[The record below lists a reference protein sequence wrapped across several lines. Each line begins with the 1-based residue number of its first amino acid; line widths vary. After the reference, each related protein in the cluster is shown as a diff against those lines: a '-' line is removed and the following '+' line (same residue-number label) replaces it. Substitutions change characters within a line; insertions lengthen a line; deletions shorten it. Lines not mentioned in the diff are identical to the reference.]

1 MKIQGKWWQI
11 ATFSSVAIVRQKL
24 FNYPHVTF
32 MWAQYQSFSAL
43 LSWEKSYCLSQ
54 WRDRTKGGGKMDQ
67 LVAPT
72 GVLQH
77 TEYQGVRHT
86 NPWKP
91 QACPYPSMHHGDA
104 VGEQAALLA
113 SIWDSQAI
121 TKATFCKSTN
131 PLYCGEDLHLQHTA
145 ESSVLSPADG
155 KGRNLLS
162 YLKRSFHS
170 LQGSLHLA
178 LACAPGEFCPPTDP
192 SWSSS
197 MQQTRAFY
205 TQQYSLWVPGSSGS
219 ASAGGTLHK
228 ACLLAVTQSTAF
240 AKS

>member
-1 MKIQGKWWQI
+1 MWHLCGHSIRVFLHCWAGRRATASHSEGTEPKEGGKWTSWLLQLEFYS
-11 ATFSSVAIVRQKL
+11 T
-24 FNYPHVTF
+24 
-32 MWAQYQSFSAL
+32 QS
-43 LSWEKSYCLSQ
+43 
-54 WRDRTKGGGKMDQ
+54 TKESDI
-67 LVAPT
+67 
-72 GVLQH
+72 
-77 TEYQGVRHT
+77 

-91 QACPYPSMHHGDA
+91 QARPYPSMHHGDA

-162 YLKRSFHS
+162 YLKRSFPS

-197 MQQTRAFY
+197 VQQTRAFY